1 MVAKEA
7 REHKTQQL
15 QAVMAELIDEV
26 LESARKGEAAHLVE
40 RKIFTWV
47 LEVGRQALDF
57 FFHVQGDGDL
67 GETFTMPDGRVLN
80 RLELGERT
88 YQSLF
93 GDFRLNRY
101 VYGTRPGQKIEFV
114 PLDQRLNLPESEF
127 SYLLQEWDQLL
138 GVEQAF
144 GKVVQTMRT
153 VLRLEQS
160 VDSLERM
167 NRQMAEE
174 VAEFRVQLPPP
185 DPEEEGDILVISVD
199 NKGVPMRRSGESL
212 PAGARRKKGE
222 KANKK
227 QMATIGCVYTVD
239 PKERTVEDVVAALFR
254 ERKADQQRPEAE
266 PTAQQKRVM
275 SSLSREMPDGREV
288 CGQEEVFRWMAD
300 EAAKRHRPRQLV
312 VFLSDGQR
320 SLETDRQRFLGG
332 IVGDGSQEMVDILDL
347 LHVTPRLWEAAY
359 LFHPEGSDEAAAFVR
374 PRLQAILEGRAGR
387 VIGGLRQ
394 AGTKHEL
401 KGAKKKKLATI
412 CSFLSKNVYRMHYDE
427 YLAAGLPIATG
438 VIEGA
443 CRYVIKDRMER
454 AGMHWTV
461 PGAQAMLDLRATYVN
476 DQWTAYQD
484 FRIRRECQRLYPHR
498 DALEDVSWPIAA

>member
-1 MVAKEA
+1 MVTKQS
-7 REHKTQQL
+7 REHKTEQL

-26 LESARKGEAAHLVE
+26 LESARKGEEAHLVE
-40 RKIFTWV
+40 RRVFAWA

-80 RLELGERT
+80 RLEPTERI
-88 YQSLF
+88 YQSVF

-101 VYGTRPGQKIEFV
+101 VYGTRRGQKIEFV

-144 GKVVQTMRT
+144 GKVVETMRT
-153 VLRLEQS
+153 VLHLGQS

-167 NRQMAEE
+167 NRQMAEQ
-174 VAEFRVQLPPP
+174 VAEFRAHLPPP

-199 NKGVPMRRSGESL
+199 NKGVPMRRSGKSL
-212 PAGARRKKGE
+212 PAGARRRKGE

-227 QMATIGCVYTVD
+227 QMAAIGCVYTVD
-239 PKERTVEDVVAALFR
+239 PKQRTVEDVVAALFR

-266 PTAQQKRVM
+266 ATAQQKRVM

-300 EAAKRHRPRQLV
+300 EATRRHRLGQLA

-332 IVGDGSQEMVDILDL
+332 IVGDESPEIVDILDL

-359 LFHPEGSDEAAAFVR
+359 LFHPEGSGEAAAFVR
-374 PRLQAILEGRAGR
+374 PRLRAILEGRAGR

-394 AGTKHEL
+394 AGTKHKL
-401 KGAKKKKLATI
+401 KGAKKKRLATI
-412 CSFLSKNVYRMHYDE
+412 CSFLSNNVHRMHYDE
-427 YLAAGLPIATG
+427 YLAVGLPIATG

-454 AGMHWTV
+454 AGMRWTV

-476 DQWTAYQD
+476 DQWTAYHE
-484 FRIRRECQRLYPHR
+484 FRIRREGQRLYPHR
-498 DALEDVSWPIAA
+498 DALAQVSWPIAA

>member
-15 QAVMAELIDEV
+15 QAVMAELIDDV
-26 LESARKGEAAHLVE
+26 LESARKGEAAHVVE
-40 RKIFTWV
+40 RKIFTWA
-47 LEVGRQALDF
+47 LKVGRQALDF

-80 RLELGERT
+80 RLELSERT

-114 PLDQRLNLPESEF
+114 PLDQRLSLPESEF
-127 SYLLQEWDQLL
+127 SYVLQEWDQLL

-144 GKVVQTMRT
+144 AKVVETMRT

-167 NRQMAEE
+167 NRQMAED
-174 VAEFRVQLPPP
+174 VGEFRAQLPPP
-185 DPEEEGDILVISVD
+185 EPKEEGKILVVSVD

-254 ERKADQQRPEAE
+254 ERRADQQRPAAE
-266 PTAQQKRVM
+266 PTARQKRVM
-275 SSLSREMPDGREV
+275 SSLTRELPDGTEV

-300 EAAKRHRPRQLV
+300 EAAKRHRPGQAV

-320 SLETDRQRFLGG
+320 SLETDRRRFLRG
-332 IVGDGSQEMVDILDL
+332 IVSDEPQQMVDILDL

-374 PRLQAILEGRAGR
+374 PRLQGILQGRAGR

-394 AGTKHEL
+394 AGTKHKL

-412 CSFLSKNVYRMHYDE
+412 CGFLSKNLHRMHYDE
-427 YLAAGLPIATG
+427 YLAAGMPIATG

-476 DQWTAYQD
+476 DQWTAYQE

-498 DALEDVSWPIAA
+498 DALEHVSWPIAA